1 MTASPPPS
9 RWWQDLTTRDFEAL
23 DPARTVAILPVAA
36 IEQHGPHLP
45 LSTDRTINEGLMA
58 EALARL
64 PAALPVLVLPT
75 QAVGKSD
82 EHLSFPGTLSIDAE
96 TLLRA
101 WRQIGDSVAAAGL
114 RKLVIMNSHGGQ
126 PQIVEIVARDL
137 RLRHRM
143 LAVVASWSS
152 MGKPEGLFSAEEQRF
167 GFHAGD
173 IETSLMLHFR
183 PDLVQMAHAANFETL
198 SERMTRDYTILQPEG
213 RNGFAWLAEDL
224 NPAGPAGDASRATA
238 EKGAALAAH
247 QAARFAALLD
257 EVSRFDLG
265 ALAG

>member
-1 MTASPPPS
+1 MTHAPPPS

-23 DPARTVAILPVAA
+23 EPKRTVAVLPVAA

-45 LSTDRTINEGLMA
+45 VSTDTTINDGLMA
-58 EALARL
+58 EALARI
-64 PAALPVLVLPT
+64 PADLPVLVLPT

-101 WRQIGDSVAAAGL
+101 WRQIGDSVAAAGVS
-114 RKLVIMNSHGGQ
+114 KLVIMNSHGGQ

-152 MGKPEGLFSAEEQRF
+152 MGKPEGLFSPEELRF

-173 IETSLMLHFR
+173 LETSLMLHFR
-183 PDLVQMAHAANFETL
+183 PDLVRMEHAAHFETL
-198 SERMTRDYTILQPEG
+198 SERMARDYTILQPEG

-224 NPAGPAGDASRATA
+224 NPAGPAGDASVATA
-238 EKGAALAAH
+238 AKGAALAAH
-247 QAARFAALLD
+247 QAQRFADLLE
-257 EVSRFDLG
+257 EVSRFNMDE
-265 ALAG
+265 LAR